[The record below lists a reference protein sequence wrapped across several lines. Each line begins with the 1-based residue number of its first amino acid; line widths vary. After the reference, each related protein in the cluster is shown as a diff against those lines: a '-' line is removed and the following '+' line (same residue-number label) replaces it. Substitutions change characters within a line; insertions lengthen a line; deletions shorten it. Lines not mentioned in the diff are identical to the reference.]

1 MKCSKIPP
9 SRLVPFEIIE
19 GAVARDPEAFD
30 YILKHFEGYLIT
42 LSTRE
47 SVNEYGRPIL
57 WVDYDLKRRL
67 ENKLIA
73 SIIKNFKIR

>member
-1 MKCSKIPP
+1 MRSSKIPP

-19 GAVARDPEAFD
+19 GALARDPDALA

-47 SVNEYGRPIL
+47 CTNEYGSPEV

-67 ENKLIA
+67 ENKLISA
-73 SIIKNFKIR
+73 IINNFKLR

>member
-1 MKCSKIPP
+1 MRCSKIPP

-19 GAVARDPEAFD
+19 GAMARDPDAFA

-47 SVNEYGRPIL
+47 SVNDYGRPVV

-67 ENKLIA
+67 ENKLI
-73 SIIKNFKIR
+73 STIIKKFEFR

>member
-1 MKCSKIPP
+1 MRCSKIPP

-19 GAVARDPEAFD
+19 RALARDPEAHA

-47 SVNEYGRPIL
+47 YVNEYGRPEV
-57 WVDYDLKRRL
+57 WVDYDLKRRH
-67 ENKLIA
+67 ENKLISA
-73 SIIKNFKIR
+73 IIKNFKIR

>member
-1 MKCSKIPP
+1 MRCSKIPAA
-9 SRLVPFEIIE
+9 RLVPFEIIE
-19 GAVARDPEAFD
+19 GALARDPEAFS

-47 SVNEYGRPIL
+47 FVNEYGRPEV

-67 ENKLIA
+67 ENKLISA
-73 SIIKNFKIR
+73 IISKFEFR